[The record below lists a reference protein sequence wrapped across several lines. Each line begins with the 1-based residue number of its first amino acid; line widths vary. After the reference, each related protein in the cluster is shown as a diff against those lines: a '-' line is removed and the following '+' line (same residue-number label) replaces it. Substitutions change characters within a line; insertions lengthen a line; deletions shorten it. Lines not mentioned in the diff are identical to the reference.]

1 MSYQT
6 EDLSSPLNFSGL
18 MKRPD
23 TGLIK
28 NERERGVKT
37 MATQNE
43 EECNSDLLPFDIWL
57 YNNLKSFKYDII
69 RRLAHRRGED
79 ET

>member
-1 MSYQT
+1 
-6 EDLSSPLNFSGL
+6 
-18 MKRPD
+18 
-23 TGLIK
+23 
-28 NERERGVKT
+28 

-69 RRLAHRRGED
+69 RRLAHRRGAD
-79 ET
+79 KHSDLILNVMSVSLRPDFNLSLKLNFNM